1 MKKES
6 KICSGVLLMAAV
18 LTMPAVG
25 QYQQQ
30 QPPPPQQPPP
40 TTFGAPTNQP
50 SPEEVDAYT
59 KIATSRN
66 PDERLVMVQD
76 FLTKYP
82 ESQLKGRVFA
92 SAAEAYRMQN
102 KHAQVIEYGEKAIE
116 DSQGRDAFTMLIVAD
131 SLAESALPIHS
142 DYKEKLAKAEEHAR
156 RALEVLPEL
165 FASMQRRPEVPEE
178 EYARQQRRV
187 EGLGH
192 AILGN
197 VHFRRQE
204 HAKAVEELT
213 KAIETDGYKP
223 DAVDFQRLGF
233 AHMRQQQ
240 LKEAEAAF
248 LRCIQ
253 QAEEAKPSA
262 AADVKVTTSEGTERA
277 RVEVQDPMT
286 ADCEKRL
293 EQVRARLAGQ
303 EKPQP

>member
-6 KICSGVLLMAAV
+6 KICAGVLLMAAV

-213 KAIETDGYKP
+213 KAVETDGYQP
-223 DAVDFQRLGF
+223 DGVDFQRLGF
-233 AHMRQQQ
+233 AHLRQQQ
-240 LKEAEAAF
+240 LKEAEGAF
-248 LRCIQ
+248 QKCVDLGGSAGTDCQ
-253 QAEEAKPSA
+253 Q
-262 AADVKVTTSEGTERA
+262 
-277 RVEVQDPMT
+277 
-286 ADCEKRL
+286 RL
-293 EQVRARLAGQ
+293 AQVRERLGAE